1 MNIKKIRKSL
11 FLPLTAMLL
20 FLTIDQSLVFGD
32 YLYKNYIVKQDKG
45 IEILC
50 DSYIVQPNDWVFKVF
65 KQKGEISGKDY
76 PEFLQIF
83 KRINPH
89 IYNPD
94 LIRPGQAILIPLKK
108 LAPGDLPGQSKGIV
122 TIPFIGR
129 IDPDEVL
136 SKQSVKYQVKN
147 GDCVSKIISKKF
159 GEYGTLNYSKKVKLF
174 RHLNPDIKNLNA
186 IYVGSYV
193 NLPDPSM
200 KNKPWYKSIF
210 IDSGNI
216 VNYLKPKK
224 NMSTPALDSVSSEIT
239 TANKKDDEKSSSP
252 LSQAVNAMEA
262 QLINKGNY
270 YFPAQTKKDH
280 MLDLALFPIIELEWG
295 KKIVCSLKKTIS
307 EDVKY
312 AISSCW
318 KDVKFISI
326 SANDSPQIII
336 NSIFEAAKSH
346 NTPST
351 ISFQSNGITSTI
363 KADWVIEKSFNEDNQ
378 HNSHKICIFLIE
390 NCNEKTHP
398 SISRYLALHN
408 IIVKDHL
415 VKKNNQ
421 INHESEKSLTTYA
434 KNNVVHLDTKNNKT
448 FIKSLVS
455 ALEFEYTPN
464 ASISFQYAGMQLQSV
479 LSQISTETG
488 VPLLVDF
495 GDIYGDAMQA
505 IKDTGFNI
513 IQIYKTDD
521 YHSIITK
528 LLTALNLSFT
538 ANPDLLV
545 ANRPESSNI
554 SLSIPGFM
562 ISKNKTKFFVP
573 SVSLPTDVIS
583 FLNNKGI
590 KILTAIQNKAYNL

>member
-1 MNIKKIRKSL
+1 MGL

-20 FLTIDQSLVFGD
+20 FFTMDQPLVFGD
-32 YLYKNYIVKQDKG
+32 FLYKNYIVKQDKG

-50 DSYIVQPNDWVFKVF
+50 DSYIVQPHDWVYKVF

-76 PEFLQIF
+76 PDFLQIF

-136 SKQSVKYQVKN
+136 SKQSLKYQVKK
-147 GDCVSKIISKKF
+147 GDCVSSIISKKF
-159 GEYGTLNYSKKVKLF
+159 GEYGTRNYRRKVKLF
-174 RHLNPDIKNLNA
+174 RHLNPDIKNLNT
-186 IYVGSYV
+186 IYIGSYV

-210 IDSGNI
+210 NDSGNI
-216 VNYLKPKK
+216 ANYRTPEK
-224 NMSTPALDSVSSEIT
+224 NIFTPAFDSVSSEIN
-239 TANKKDDEKSSSP
+239 TANKKDDKKSGSP
-252 LSQAVNAMEA
+252 LSKAVYAMEA
-262 QLINKGNY
+262 RLINKGNY
-270 YFPAQTKKDH
+270 YFPGQSKNDH
-280 MLDLALFPIIELEWG
+280 ILDLALFPIIELEWG
-295 KKIVCSLKKTIS
+295 KKIVCSLKESVT

-312 AISSCW
+312 AISSYW
-318 KDVKFISI
+318 KNVKFISI
-326 SANDSPQIII
+326 SANDSTQTII
-336 NSIFEAAKSH
+336 NSIFEAAKNQ

-351 ISFQSNGITSTI
+351 IEFQSNGITATI
-363 KADWVIEKSFNEDNQ
+363 KADWIIDKSFNEDNK
-378 HNSHKICIFLIE
+378 HNSPKICIFLIE
-390 NCNEKTHP
+390 NSNEKTHP

-421 INHESEKSLTTYA
+421 INPQSEKNLTIYD
-434 KNNVVHLDTKNNKT
+434 KNDVVLIDTNNNKT
-448 FIKSLVS
+448 FVKSVVS
-455 ALEFEYTPN
+455 ALDFEYTPN

-505 IKDTGFNI
+505 IKNTGFNI
-513 IQIYKTDD
+513 IQIFRTDD

-538 ANPDLLV
+538 DSPDLLA

-554 SLSIPGFM
+554 SLSIPGFL
-562 ISKNKTKFFVP
+562 ISKNKTKIIIP
-573 SVSLPTDVIS
+573 SVSLPADVIC
-583 FLNNKGI
+583 FLREKNI
-590 KILTAIQNKAYNL
+590 KILTAIQNKL